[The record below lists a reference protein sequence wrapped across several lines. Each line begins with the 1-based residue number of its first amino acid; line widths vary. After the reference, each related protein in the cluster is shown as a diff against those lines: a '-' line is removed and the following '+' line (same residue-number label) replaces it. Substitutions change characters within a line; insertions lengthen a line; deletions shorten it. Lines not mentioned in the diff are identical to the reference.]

1 MGDSL
6 SLGDI
11 LPTLTL
17 RVQRGRTLHRSWI
30 FLPHATYL
38 GHRPPTDRLDR
49 LFSFPRV
56 PELLDFLVHDAK
68 PSLLL
73 HELFWSPIIT
83 LGTTMLS
90 NLQPLTDGCK
100 ASWAGLVSTVGV
112 DFSKVHPTLPT
123 NPFCQREKLSFFSIK
138 TVFTEHP
145 ARQPFDI
152 EVFGKDG
159 LRSRAK
165 FMRRFQM
172 KVKAT
177 ISNPMLHS
185 ARLRFAPSP
194 CF

>member
-6 SLGDI
+6 PLRDLLPPRTLLG
-11 LPTLTL
+11 
-17 RVQRGRTLHRSWI
+17 QRGRTLVSSWI

-49 LFSFPRV
+49 RFPFPRV
-56 PELLDFLVHDAK
+56 FGLLDFLVHDAK

-100 ASWAGLVSTVGV
+100 ASWAGLVSSVGI

-123 NPFCQREKLSFFSIK
+123 NPFSQRASGTDTFDSIVTTTYHWVPRTLDNTCTCLTTKPSSMGRCKLMGTEPIFGNK
-138 TVFTEHP
+138 TLKP
-145 ARQPFDI
+145 LM
-152 EVFGKDG
+152 G
-159 LRSRAK
+159 LSL
-165 FMRRFQM
+165 
-172 KVKAT
+172 
-177 ISNPMLHS
+177 N
-185 ARLRFAPSP
+185 
-194 CF
+194 